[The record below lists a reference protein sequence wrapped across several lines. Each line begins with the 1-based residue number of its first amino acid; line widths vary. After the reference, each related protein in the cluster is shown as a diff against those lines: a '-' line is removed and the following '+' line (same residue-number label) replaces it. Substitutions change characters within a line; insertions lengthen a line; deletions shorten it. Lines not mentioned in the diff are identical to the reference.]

1 VIKMDEE
8 LVKMLKYIRL
18 GGLLANW
25 DRYLQIA
32 RKGNFSQVRL
42 LKYIVEEEYKIKKE
56 NSRKLRLSK
65 ARIPEKFA
73 IETFPFGR
81 QMKLNKKRI
90 LDLYD
95 SFDYMSKR
103 QNIIW
108 IGPTGTGKTGL
119 ASAFLIQAINKG
131 YKGRFIVFP
140 ELIDI
145 LYKSVGDH
153 SETAVVEKFSSYD
166 CLLIDELGYIEVE
179 PIQVGL
185 FFRLMSNRYK
195 KKTTLITSNLGFSQ
209 WTVFLKNVQLTAALI
224 DRLTESSHVIN
235 MKECVSLRPKFQQA

>member
-1 VIKMDEE
+1 MDEE

-32 RKGNFSQVRL
+32 RKGNFSHVRL

-56 NSRKLRLSK
+56 NSRRLRLIK
-65 ARIPEKFA
+65 AKIPEKFV
-73 IETFPFGR
+73 IETFPFAR
-81 QMKLNKKRI
+81 QAKLNKKRI

-95 SFDYMSKR
+95 SFDYMSKS

-119 ASAFLIQAINKG
+119 ASVFLIQAINKG

-140 ELIDI
+140 ELIEL

-153 SETAVVEKFSSYD
+153 SEAEVVEKFSAYD
-166 CLLIDELGYIEVE
+166 CLLIDELGYVEVE
-179 PIQVGL
+179 PVQVGL

-209 WTVFLKNVQLTAALI
+209 WATFLENAQLTAALI

-235 MKECVSLRPKFQQA
+235 MKECVSLRPKFRQA